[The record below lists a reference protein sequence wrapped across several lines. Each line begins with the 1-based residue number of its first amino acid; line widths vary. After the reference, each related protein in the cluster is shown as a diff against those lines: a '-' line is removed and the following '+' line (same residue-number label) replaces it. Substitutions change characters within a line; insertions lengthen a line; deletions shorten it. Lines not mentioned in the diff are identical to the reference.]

1 MGFPLFVKEKKC
13 IYSAIIKKCK
23 NMLIKIWI
31 NIYYI
36 LAKNKLFHEY
46 EKRDKLDTAH
56 GMTFHAQ
63 KKLLRNF
70 QDHNHW

>member
-1 MGFPLFVKEKKC
+1 
-13 IYSAIIKKCK
+13 
-23 NMLIKIWI
+23 MLIKIRI

-70 QDHNHW
+70 QDHNH